1 MIDWNEFRELLE
13 DDLLRTWA
21 STMDIDT
28 DELEELFNHID
39 DGDGNISSEEFVAG
53 VMKMKGQ
60 ARSADLIGLCSH
72 VKRLDKKLN
81 VLLAS
86 AGQGHWAE
94 RPFPERPFLRDDKQ
108 SVIQ

>member
-1 MIDWNEFRELLE
+1 MG
-13 DDLLRTWA
+13 
-21 STMDIDT
+21 TMDIDT
-28 DELEELFNHID
+28 DELEDLFNHID

-81 VLLAS
+81 LLLS
-86 AGQGHWAE
+86 ATGQGNWVPSK
-94 RPFPERPFLRDDKQ
+94 RPSLRDDNWVFSNRPFLRDDKQ
-108 SVIQ
+108 PVIQV